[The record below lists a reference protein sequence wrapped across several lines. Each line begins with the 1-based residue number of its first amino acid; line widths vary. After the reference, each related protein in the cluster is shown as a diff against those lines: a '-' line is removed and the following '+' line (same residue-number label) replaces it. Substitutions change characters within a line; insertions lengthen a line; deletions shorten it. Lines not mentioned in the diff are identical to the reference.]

1 MDFKSKQQ
9 LIENI
14 KSEVADLHPLLR
26 TVFGHLENITKVET
40 THGTQEKG
48 ADFVLTR
55 FDPALGT
62 FSNVGV
68 VVKLGK
74 IANDISDIERQIEE
88 CSLERLI
95 EGGKKKVRLSEV
107 WVVNTSSI
115 TSNAK
120 DKIYDKYS
128 KQRIEFINGEAL
140 THLVNK
146 HADYFW
152 HQIPSKLGEYLD
164 QLGRKIDDLE
174 HISGNI
180 GGISV
185 QDFYIEPDIQ
195 EIEKVSYLRK
205 SSRPSKPRLVNLI
218 QEVCSGSI
226 SILEGDMGF
235 GKSKI
240 ARKIIQYHCSPE
252 RFNENKII
260 PIHLSFRSFYEEKQS
275 LSSLINKD
283 LEQVLPELAGEE
295 YQILIVLDG
304 IDEAAT
310 NGKWKDALRKLIAEA
325 KSDKRLRVLL
335 TTRPLRVMDEDVDIF
350 FGTRRFYIRPLSLS
364 KVVQFVEKAC
374 SSISV
379 PKKIYDELKR
389 SDLFKQ
395 LPQSPIAAALLSS
408 LIAQNQNDL
417 PSNLTE
423 LYSKSIEHML
433 GRWDVQKGM
442 APEKEYQAT
451 DRVTLML
458 AEYIVS
464 NQLIW
469 MSFDEAKTMVED
481 WHRKRN
487 TGVDLQ
493 RLLDRVFHMSGIFS
507 IDPEN
512 KTLSFQHRSYGEYLY
527 AKAAKSNANLLPID
541 SAFQAYWI
549 ECTFFYIG
557 MIGDCPDLLS
567 ALFDREPHNEEETW
581 LKLLALPDYVL
592 AGYQTEYSI
601 VENNL
606 YHLFISVSILYKNI
620 RDGRTRS
627 RLTELSEIHLLWFFQ
642 RIIRHCYN
650 YEFLKPAIS
659 QTILKIDSESIDLT
673 DKLYALFF
681 ASCFASQ
688 LEDFSGFEYI
698 IKTYQTDKLPLP
710 ISIAI
715 DLETKGSKDF
725 SKLPLVKTHEKRL
738 RQLMMSSSKDAAIRK
753 RDGSSMERTVTE
765 LFEKPLKSREKTI
778 SCASKS
784 TT

>member
-9 LIENI
+9 LIESI
-14 KSEVADLHPLLR
+14 KAEVNELHPLLR
-26 TVFGHLENITKVET
+26 TVFGYLENITKVET

-55 FDPALGT
+55 FDPAL
-62 FSNVGV
+62 SSYSHVGV
-68 VVKLGK
+68 VVKVGK
-74 IANDISDIERQIEE
+74 ITNDITDIERQIDE
-88 CSLERLI
+88 CTLPRLI
-95 EGGKKKVRLSEV
+95 EGGKNKVRLSEV

-115 TSNAK
+115 SSNAK

-146 HADYFW
+146 HANYFW
-152 HQIPSKLGEYLD
+152 HQIPSNLGEYLD
-164 QLGRKIDDLE
+164 RLGRKIDALE
-174 HISGNI
+174 HKSGNI
-180 GGISV
+180 GGVSV

-218 QEVCSGSI
+218 QEINNGCI

-260 PIHLSFRSFYEEKQS
+260 PIHLSFRSFYEEKLT
-275 LSSLINKD
+275 LSTLIERD
-283 LEQVLPELAGEE
+283 LEQVLKELDRVE
-295 YQILIVLDG
+295 YSILIVLDG

-325 KSDKRLRVLL
+325 KFDKRIRILL
-335 TTRPLRVMDEDVDIF
+335 TTRPLRVMDEDVDIYA
-350 FGTRRFYIRPLSLS
+350 GTRRFYIRPLSLS
-364 KVVQFVEKAC
+364 KVIQFVEKAC
-374 SSISV
+374 SAISV
-379 PKKIYDELKR
+379 PRKIYDELKR

-442 APEKEYQAT
+442 TPEKEYQAT

-469 MSFDEAKTMVED
+469 MSFDEAKAMVED

-493 RLLDRVFHMSGIFS
+493 RLIDRVFHMSGIFS
-507 IDPEN
+507 IDSDN
-512 KTLSFQHRSYGEYLY
+512 KTISFQHRSYGEYLY
-527 AKAAKSNANLLPID
+527 AKAAKSNVNLLPID
-541 SAFQAYWI
+541 SAFQAYWM

-557 MIGDCPDLLS
+557 MIGDCPELLS
-567 ALFDREPHNEEETW
+567 NLFDKEPQNEEETW

-606 YHLFISVSILYKNI
+606 YRLFVSAAILYRDI
-620 RDGRTRS
+620 REGQTHS
-627 RLTELSEIHLLWFFQ
+627 RLTELSEFHLLWFFQ

-659 QTILKIDSESIDLT
+659 QTILKIDVAPIDLN

-688 LEDFSGFEYI
+688 LNDFSGFEYI

-725 SKLPLVKTHEKRL
+725 SKLPLVKSHEKRL
-738 RQLMMSSSKDAAIRK
+738 RQLMMSSSKDASIRK
-753 RDGSSMERTVTE
+753 RDGSSMERAVTD
-765 LFEKPLKSREKTI
+765 LFDKPLKSREKTI
-778 SCASKS
+778 AYPAKS
-784 TT
+784 TN

>member
-14 KSEVADLHPLLR
+14 KAEVNELHPLLR
-26 TVFGHLENITKVET
+26 TVFGYLENIIKVET

-55 FDPALGT
+55 FDPAL
-62 FSNVGV
+62 SSYSHVGV
-68 VVKLGK
+68 VVKVGK
-74 IANDISDIERQIEE
+74 ITNDLTDIERQIDE
-88 CSLERLI
+88 CTLPRLI
-95 EGGKKKVRLSEV
+95 EGGKNKVRLSEV

-115 TSNAK
+115 SSNAK

-146 HADYFW
+146 HASYFW
-152 HQIPSKLGEYLD
+152 HQIPSNLGEYLD
-164 QLGRKIDDLE
+164 RLGRKIDTLE
-174 HISGNI
+174 HKSGNI
-180 GGISV
+180 GGVSV

-218 QEVCSGSI
+218 QEINNGCI

-252 RFNENKII
+252 RFNENRII
-260 PIHLSFRSFYEEKQS
+260 PIHLSFRSFYEEKLT
-275 LSSLINKD
+275 LSYLVERE
-283 LEQVLPELAGEE
+283 LGQVLKELDRVE
-295 YQILIVLDG
+295 YSILIVLDG

-310 NGKWKDALRKLIAEA
+310 NGKWKDTFRNLISEA
-325 KSDKRLRVLL
+325 KLDKRIRILL
-335 TTRPLRVMDEDVDIF
+335 TTRPLRLMDEDVDIYV
-350 FGTRRFYIRPLSLS
+350 GTRRFYIRPLSLS
-364 KVVQFVEKAC
+364 KVIQFVEKAC
-374 SSISV
+374 AAISV
-379 PKKIYDELKR
+379 PRKIYDELKR

-442 APEKEYQAT
+442 TPEKEYQAT

-469 MSFDEAKTMVED
+469 MSFDEAMAMVED

-493 RLLDRVFHMSGIFS
+493 RLVDRVFHMSGIFS
-507 IDPEN
+507 IDSEN
-512 KTLSFQHRSYGEYLY
+512 NTISFQHRSYGEYLY
-527 AKAAKSNANLLPID
+527 AKAAKSNVSLLPID
-541 SAFQAYWI
+541 SAFQSYWM

-557 MIGDCPDLLS
+557 MLGDCPKLLS
-567 ALFDREPHNEEETW
+567 DLFDKVPQNEEESW
-581 LKLLALPDYVL
+581 LKILALPDYVL

-606 YHLFISVSILYKNI
+606 YRLFVCAAILYRDI
-620 RDGRTRS
+620 RDGQTRS
-627 RLTELSEIHLLWFFQ
+627 RLIELSEIHLLWFFQ

-659 QTILKIDSESIDLT
+659 QTILKIDSEAIDLN
-673 DKLYALFF
+673 DKIYALFF

-688 LEDFSGFEYI
+688 LNDFSGFEYI
-698 IKTYQTDKLPLP
+698 IKTYQTERLPLP

-715 DLETKGSKDF
+715 DLETKCSKDF
-725 SKLPLVKTHEKRL
+725 SKLPLVKNHEKRL
-738 RQLMMSSSKDAAIRK
+738 RQLMMSSSKDASIRK
-753 RDGSSMERTVTE
+753 RDGSSMERAVTD
-765 LFEKPLKSREKTI
+765 LFDKPLKSREKSITY
-778 SCASKS
+778 SAKS
-784 TT
+784 TN

>member
-14 KSEVADLHPLLR
+14 KAEVADLHPLLR
-26 TVFGHLENITKVET
+26 SVFGHLENITKVET

-55 FDPALGT
+55 FDPALST
-62 FSNVGV
+62 YSHVGV
-68 VVKLGK
+68 VVKVGK
-74 IANDISDIERQIEE
+74 ITNDITDIERQIYE
-88 CSLERLI
+88 CTLPRLI
-95 EGGKKKVRLSEV
+95 EGGKNRVRLSEV

-115 TSNAK
+115 SSNAK

-140 THLVNK
+140 TQLVNK

-152 HQIPSKLGEYLD
+152 HQIPSNLGEYLD
-164 QLGRKIDDLE
+164 RLGRKIDALE
-174 HISGNI
+174 NKSGNI
-180 GGISV
+180 GGVSF

-195 EIEKVSYLRK
+195 EIEKVTYLRK
-205 SSRPSKPRLVNLI
+205 SSRPSRPRLVNLVDEI
-218 QEVCSGSI
+218 NNGSI

-252 RFNENKII
+252 RFNVNKII
-260 PIHLSFRSFYEEKQS
+260 PIHSSFRSFYEEK
-275 LSSLINKD
+275 LTLLSLIERD
-283 LEQVLPELAGEE
+283 LEHVLDELKEVE
-295 YQILIVLDG
+295 YSILIVLDG

-325 KSDKRLRVLL
+325 KSDKRIRVLL
-335 TTRPLRVMDEDVDIF
+335 TTRPLRVIDEDVDIYS
-350 FGTRRFYIRPLSLS
+350 GTRRFYIRPLSLS
-364 KVVQFVEKAC
+364 KVIQFVEKAC
-374 SSISV
+374 SAISV
-379 PKKIYDELKR
+379 PRKIYDELKR

-442 APEKEYQAT
+442 TPEKEYQAT

-469 MSFDEAKTMVED
+469 MSFDEAKAMVED
-481 WHRKRN
+481 WHKKRN
-487 TGVDLQ
+487 TGVDIQ
-493 RLLDRVFHMSGIFS
+493 RLIDRVFHMSGIFS
-507 IDPEN
+507 LDSDNQTI
-512 KTLSFQHRSYGEYLY
+512 SFQHRSYGEYLY
-527 AKAAKSNANLLPID
+527 AKAAKANSNLLPID
-541 SAFQAYWI
+541 YAFQAYWM

-557 MIGDCPDLLS
+557 MVGDCPELLS
-567 ALFDREPHNEEETW
+567 ELFDKDPRNEEETW

-606 YHLFISVSILYKNI
+606 YRLFISAAILYRNI
-620 RDGRTRS
+620 REGQTHS
-627 RLTELSEIHLLWFFQ
+627 RLTELSEFHLLWFFQ

-650 YEFLKPAIS
+650 YEFLRPAIS
-659 QTILKIDSESIDLT
+659 QTILKIDSASIDFN

-688 LEDFSGFEYI
+688 LNDFSGFEYVI
-698 IKTYQTDKLPLP
+698 ETYHTDKLPLS

-715 DLETKGSKDF
+715 ELETKGSKDF
-725 SKLPLVKTHEKRL
+725 SKLPLVKNHEKRL
-738 RQLMMSSSKDAAIRK
+738 RQLMMPSSKDAAIRK
-753 RDGSSMERTVTE
+753 REISSMERTVTE
-765 LFEKPLKSREKTI
+765 LFDKPLKSR
-778 SCASKS
+778 
-784 TT
+784 